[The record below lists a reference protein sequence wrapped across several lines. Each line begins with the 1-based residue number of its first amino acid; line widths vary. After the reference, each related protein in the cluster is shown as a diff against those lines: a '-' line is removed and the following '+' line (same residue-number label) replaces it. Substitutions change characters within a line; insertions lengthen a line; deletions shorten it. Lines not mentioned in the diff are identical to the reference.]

1 MLHFEDLKVLSAN
14 AVCMA
19 VLSFQ
24 NINALLQSI
33 LFLSTIIY
41 TIVRLLNEVKN
52 NKAKNDNAGSS

>member
-14 AVCMA
+14 AICMA